1 MRKPAGIAII
11 LGLTLAA
18 WAAPQASGKALQ
30 QASLSEPVK
39 PRAAPSTDAGTLPC
53 FDVALVASAPRYHW
67 LPVPDGE
74 GIILRSPVRI
84 TFDVEEVMAG
94 RLAGSTVTINTGL
107 HTRYNSRIRYFLFYL
122 KSDGSGG
129 YRIVE
134 MSDSLVRSRDG
145 SFVIPVTAPFAP
157 PPEADDLNPPP
168 DYEKLLRPIRYD
180 AADAWWLQS
189 SDLETRAD
197 GSIATEA
204 HPWGVVRKSGILAP
218 RGLRVDDV
226 VKSIANRRC
235 SDSARKSGP
244 SDPGTDPIR
253 FTK

>member
-1 MRKPAGIAII
+1 MRKLAGIALTFGLI
-11 LGLTLAA
+11 LAT
-18 WAAPQASGKALQ
+18 WAVPQAFSKALQ
-30 QASLSEPVK
+30 QVDPSEPVK
-39 PRAAPSTDAGTLPC
+39 PQAASSAEVQALPC
-53 FDVALVASAPRYHW
+53 FDVALVASAPRYRW
-67 LPVPDGE
+67 LSVPEDDD
-74 GIILRSPVRI
+74 IIIRWPVRI
-84 TFDVEEVMAG
+84 TFDVEEVIAG
-94 RLAGSTVTINTGL
+94 RVAGSTVTINTGL

-122 KSDGSGG
+122 KSDRSGG

-235 SDSARKSGP
+235 SGSTRKSGP